1 MHGLPS
7 IDNMR
12 SLEIDGSKPKK
23 LLANSGK
30 KRSNFFIDAATE
42 NLLLKDKY
50 GSRSN
55 RFKLFPVG
63 QTFNSS

>member
-1 MHGLPS
+1 
-7 IDNMR
+7 MR

-55 RFKLFPVG
+55 MFKLFPVG
-63 QTFNSS
+63 